1 MGRKRFGPA
10 AAALALLLVLCG
22 CAQTYSAEELARARE
37 EAYQSGYES
46 GVSRGAESARDEG
59 YAEGYAQG
67 LAEGQAAL
75 ADRESALAQEAGDAF
90 QNGYDTGYETGYAQ
104 KKKELQAARERY
116 EASIAP
122 ASPEPSAPG
131 ENTGNAGTTGTET
144 PSSAIVYVT
153 QSGKK
158 YHADGCKYLSKSKTA
173 ISLTDAKS
181 RGYSPC
187 SKCHPPQ

>member
-46 GVSRGAESARDEG
+46 GVSHGAENARDEG

-67 LAEGQAAL
+67 LAEGQEAL
-75 ADRESALAQEAGDAF
+75 AARENTLAQEAGDAF

-104 KKKELQAARERY
+104 KKKELQAAREQY
-116 EASIAP
+116 MASLTP
-122 ASPEPSAPG
+122 ASPEPSSAG
-131 ENTGNAGTTGTET
+131 ETAGSAETSGGET
-144 PSSAIVYVT
+144 PSSATVYVT

-158 YHADGCKYLSKSKTA
+158 YHVSGCKYLSKSKTA

-181 RGYSPC
+181 RGYTPC

>member
-46 GVSRGAESARDEG
+46 GVSHGAENARDEG

-75 ADRESALAQEAGDAF
+75 AVRESALAQEAGDAF
-90 QNGYDTGYETGYAQ
+90 KMDMIQGM
-104 KKKELQAARERY
+104 R
-116 EASIAP
+116 
-122 ASPEPSAPG
+122 PG
-131 ENTGNAGTTGTET
+131 M
-144 PSSAIVYVT
+144 PRKRKSSRLPG
-153 QSGKK
+153 S
-158 YHADGCKYLSKSKTA
+158 DM
-173 ISLTDAKS
+173 
-181 RGYSPC
+181 
-187 SKCHPPQ
+187 

>member
-46 GVSRGAESARDEG
+46 GVSHGAENARDEG

-67 LAEGQAAL
+67 LDEGQAAL

-116 EASIAP
+116 VASIAP
-122 ASPEPSAPG
+122 SSVEP
-131 ENTGNAGTTGTET
+131 ENTA
-144 PSSAIVYVT
+144 SSEKPASSDTQASTASTVYIT

-158 YHADGCKYLSKSKTA
+158 YHVSSCKYLSKSKTA
-173 ISLTDAKS
+173 ISLTDAKN
-181 RGYSPC
+181 RGYTPC

>member
-67 LAEGQAAL
+67 LDEGQALL
-75 ADRESALAQEAGDAF
+75 ADRESALTQEAGDAF
-90 QNGYDTGYETGYAQ
+90 QQGYDSGYDAGYAQ
-104 KKKELQAARERY
+104 KQKDAQAARERY
-116 EASIAP
+116 VASITP

-144 PSSAIVYVT
+144 PSSATVYVT

-158 YHADGCKYLSKSKTA
+158 YHADGCKYLSKSKSA
-173 ISLTDAKS
+173 ISLTDAKN
-181 RGYSPC
+181 RGYTPC

>member
-46 GVSRGAESARDEG
+46 GVSHGAENARD
-59 YAEGYAQG
+59 
-67 LAEGQAAL
+67 EGQAAL

-116 EASIAP
+116 VASIAP
-122 ASPEPSAPG
+122 SSVEP
-131 ENTGNAGTTGTET
+131 ENTA
-144 PSSAIVYVT
+144 SSEKPASSDTQASTASTVYIT

-158 YHADGCKYLSKSKTA
+158 YHVSGCKYLSKSKTA
-173 ISLTDAKS
+173 ISLTDAKN
-181 RGYSPC
+181 RGYTPC